1 MEEGDIRIQEGNKR
15 DEGEKI
21 LESKMVEI
29 LFIINESYESLD

>member
-15 DEGEKI
+15 DEREKI